1 MAGARRIWG
10 TLKNSTTNTVK
21 NVISRLCK
29 VDGEIRVRRKD
40 KEGKSKKSTWWYVVH
55 GDEHLLAELEARWA
69 SVNLQTS
76 WKLEPCFMTESLEMP
91 SLSVPTEVSQFDVDV
106 TVTSEV
112 PQALEPSQPDSV
124 QSSASNTQQSV
135 SPDPT
140 TGSDPKTG
148 YYPTTGSAPTT
159 ESDHFLPAG
168 VGNHPRTL

>member
-1 MAGARRIWG
+1 
-10 TLKNSTTNTVK
+10 
-21 NVISRLCK
+21 
-29 VDGEIRVRRKD
+29 
-40 KEGKSKKSTWWYVVH
+40 
-55 GDEHLLAELEARWA
+55 
-69 SVNLQTS
+69 
-76 WKLEPCFMTESLEMP
+76 MTESLEMP

-124 QSSASNTQQSV
+124 QSSASNTQQSM

-140 TGSDPKTG
+140 TGSGPKTG
-148 YYPTTGSAPTT
+148 YDPTTGSAPTT